1 LERLLSGGSPNDAN
15 EEQARQ
21 ILEEIDQQLLEL
33 DPGLGKPQEF
43 LGKLEKVLLGPD
55 NFLTGKTIGMR
66 LNWMGVKLSKEST
79 ETGREIKLSELEIPG
94 RVKRVAVLASVSATE
109 CLGLQ
114 EDGA

>member
-1 LERLLSGGSPNDAN
+1 M
-15 EEQARQ
+15 
-21 ILEEIDQQLLEL
+21 
-33 DPGLGKPQEF
+33 
-43 LGKLEKVLLGPD
+43 LGPD

>member
-1 LERLLSGGSPNDAN
+1 
-15 EEQARQ
+15 
-21 ILEEIDQQLLEL
+21 
-33 DPGLGKPQEF
+33 
-43 LGKLEKVLLGPD
+43 LLGPD

-94 RVKRVAVLASVSATE
+94 RVKRVAVLASVSAAE